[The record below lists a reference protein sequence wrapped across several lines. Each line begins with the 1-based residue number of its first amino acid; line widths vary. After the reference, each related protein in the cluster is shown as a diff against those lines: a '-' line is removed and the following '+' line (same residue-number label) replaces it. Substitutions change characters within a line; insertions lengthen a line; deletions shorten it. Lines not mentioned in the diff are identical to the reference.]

1 MYYVHGDVELIN
13 IIKKKQIN
21 KQTNIKTK
29 QKTKNKQHT
38 NNSKKCISILKYEK
52 GYFFFIN
59 QNSISFINVTLFSN
73 IMRV

>member
-29 QKTKNKQHT
+29 QKTKNK
-38 NNSKKCISILKYEK
+38 
-52 GYFFFIN
+52 
-59 QNSISFINVTLFSN
+59 
-73 IMRV
+73 